1 MKHVL
6 TFLATGCYS
15 GYLPLAPGTWGSM
28 VGVALYWGISG
39 LPPLSY
45 AAAAVAFIFL
55 SIWAAEHARRIFGEE
70 DPSRVVIDEIA
81 GYLVAMAFHEPSL
94 YIMIAAFIVFRIF
107 DVIKPP
113 PARWM
118 ERRLPGGIGIVMD
131 DVMAGIY
138 TNLALYALIFVAA
151 KFGIYPLVK

>member
-1 MKHVL
+1 MGVL
-6 TFLATGCYS
+6 
-15 GYLPLAPGTWGSM
+15 
-28 VGVALYWGISG
+28 LYWGVRG

-45 AAAAVAFIFL
+45 AAATIAFIFL
-55 SIWAAEHARRIFGEE
+55 SIWAAEHARRMFGEE
-70 DPSRVVIDEIA
+70 DPPRVVIDEMA
-81 GYLVAMAFHEPSL
+81 GYLVAMAFHEPNL
-94 YIMIAAFIVFRIF
+94 YIMIAAFIVFRIL

-138 TNLALYALIFVAA
+138 TNLALYGLIFAA
-151 KFGIYPLVK
+151 TKFGIYPLVK